1 MFDASLCPAGVL
13 QQMTDLRRQLV
24 DNQLVELRRLG
35 HARDIELLF
44 FSNDY
49 CRPDWGLADVLGEA
63 VGKIVR
69 EIFDLSHDIWRA
81 EDELELRA
89 RPN

>member
-1 MFDASLCPAGVL
+1 MFDCSLYPADAIREV
-13 QQMTDLRRQLV
+13 TDLRRKLV
-24 DNQLVELRRLG
+24 ASKLDHLRRLG
-35 HARDIELLF
+35 HGRDAEMLF
-44 FSNDY
+44 WNGY
-49 CRPDWGLADVLGEA
+49 CRPDWGLAEALGVD

-69 EIFDLSHDIWRA
+69 EIFDLSHDVARA

>member
-1 MFDASLCPAGVL
+1 MFDYPTSAIREITA
-13 QQMTDLRRQLV
+13 MRRHLI
-24 DNQLVELRRLG
+24 DNQLAELRRLG

-44 FSNDY
+44 EKDNY
-49 CRPDWGLADVLGEA
+49 LQPDWGFADCLGEDVHA
-63 VGKIVR
+63 IVK
-69 EIFDLSHDIWRA
+69 EIFINAHNVARA

>member
-1 MFDASLCPAGVL
+1 MFDYPTSAIREITE
-13 QQMTDLRRQLV
+13 MRRHLVESQLA
-24 DNQLVELRRLG
+24 ELRRLG

-44 FSNDY
+44 ADGY
-49 CRPDWGLADVLGEA
+49 CRPDWGLADCLGEDIHA
-63 VGKIVR
+63 IVK
-69 EIFDLSHDIWRA
+69 EIFINAHDVARA